1 MSETTPDSRTHTT
14 AEELDPGANT
24 QMFQA
29 FVAEAETEEKKPPLI
44 GTGGLAVIAGII
56 VLVAIVAAILVY

>member
-1 MSETTPDSRTHTT
+1 MSETTPDTQ
-14 AEELDPGANT
+14 EDLDPGANT

-29 FVAEAETEEKKPPLI
+29 FVAEGVTEEKKPPLL
-44 GTGGLAVIAGII
+44 GTAALAVIAGIV